1 MSGIE
6 RIEGVFSGAPGLRLM
21 THAVAGF
28 PDLEGSRAIMAAMA
42 AGGAS
47 IIEAQLPFSE
57 PSADGPLIIEANHA
71 ALRGGATTKSSLAM
85 LAELRKTTAAPI
97 LAMSYLNPIFAYGI
111 EAFVAALVEAG
122 IDGAVVPDLPDDEPD
137 PPLGR
142 LFAEAGLALVPLIAP
157 STSLER
163 ASELARASASPI
175 VYVVLRLGV
184 TGRRTEIDEVAR
196 ARLCAIGEATGKRVA
211 AGFGIRERSQV
222 ETLRGVADCA
232 VVGSALLA
240 AVKRAMEEGRDP
252 AEAARALVANLGG
265 GV

>member
-1 MSGIE
+1 MRGIE

-21 THAVAGF
+21 THAVAGY
-28 PDLEGSRAIMAAMA
+28 PDLDGSRAIMAAMA

-71 ALRGGATTKSSLAM
+71 ALRGGATTRASLAM
-85 LAELRKTTAAPI
+85 LAELRRSIATPI
-97 LAMSYLNPIFAYGI
+97 LAMSYLNPIFAYGV

-142 LFAEAGLALVPLIAP
+142 LFAEAGLALVPLVAP
-157 STSLER
+157 STSIER
-163 ASELARASASPI
+163 ARDLAQASASPL

-184 TGRRTEIDEVAR
+184 TGRRTEIDVAAR
-196 ARLCAIGEATGKRVA
+196 ARLAALGEATGKRVA
-211 AGFGIRERSQV
+211 AGFGIRERSQI
-222 ETLRGVADCA
+222 EGLRGSADCA
-232 VVGSALLA
+232 VVGSAILA
-240 AVKRAMEEGRDP
+240 TIKRAVEEGRDP
-252 AEAARALVANLGG
+252 AGAAEALVRTLVG